1 MLGYISISK
10 PKSSSTAEQHTQA
23 GCRVAVV
30 VVVVAANTQSR
41 GGEARHET
49 LRAALVAMRTQ
60 R

>member
-30 VVVVAANTQSR
+30 VVVAAKTQSR

-49 LRAALVAMRTQ
+49 LRAALVATRTQ